1 MVKKLNLPLIKELNM
16 KNIYIALLFSIFIA
30 NLVIA
35 NEVKTVLNDNEK
47 KYTLN
52 FKTQPISDV
61 IRALSKQAGLN
72 VILPDN
78 MPENISVSL
87 NNVTLKNAID
97 SILLSR
103 GYNYKLEGN
112 ILRIYKEDLKPKVVM
127 EVINLQYA
135 NANNIASALTKM
147 FSSASIQA
155 DAPTNSL
162 IIKDEE
168 TVVAEIKKIIQ
179 KLDVRTKQVL
189 IEAKIV
195 NATENFS
202 RDLGIQWGGFFSNS
216 SQSNRVFGI
225 SQSDTTT
232 FGASS
237 PGSNFVVNAPLQTTP
252 IGNLGIII
260 GSLHKNLRL
269 DLALQLAE
277 QKGHAKVISSPK
289 ILTLDNKRATI
300 RSGATLRIR
309 SIPLGT
315 SVSSGV
321 TATVETINTGI
332 ELGVT
337 PQITGDDNI
346 TLTVDVG
353 QSEPNFDR
361 KVENIP
367 EIQDQRASTSI
378 LLKDGETVVIGGLYK
393 VSEGESITGIPFL
406 ADIPI
411 IGWLFK
417 SKSKEKRNEELMIFI
432 TPRIIKDNTK
442 LN

>member
-1 MVKKLNLPLIKELNM
+1 M
-16 KNIYIALLFSIFIA
+16 KRYIILLLFILLNVNLAIA
-30 NLVIA
+30 NNDTNAI
-35 NEVKTVLNDNEK
+35 LNDIEK

-52 FKTQPISDV
+52 FKTQPIADV
-61 IRALSKQAGLN
+61 LRALARQANLN
-72 VILPDN
+72 IILPDN

-87 NNVTLKNAID
+87 NNVTLKSAIE

-103 GYNYKLEGN
+103 GYNYKVENN
-112 ILRIYKEDLKPKVVM
+112 ILRVYREESKIKTKM

-135 NANNIASALTKM
+135 NANTIASTLSKM
-147 FSSASIQA
+147 FSTASIQA
-155 DAPTNSL
+155 DTATNSL

-168 TVVAEIKKIIQ
+168 DTVSEIKKIIQ

-195 NATENFS
+195 NATESFS

-216 SQSNRVFGI
+216 SQSNKMFGI
-225 SQSDTTT
+225 SPSTTGTTTTT
-232 FGASS
+232 FGTSN
-237 PGSNFVVNAPLQTTP
+237 PGDNFVINAPIQTTP
-252 IGNLGIII
+252 VGNLGIII

-277 QKGHAKVISSPK
+277 QKGQAKIVSSPK

-300 RSGATLRIR
+300 RSGSTLRIR

-315 SVSSGV
+315 SVSAGV
-321 TATVETINTGI
+321 TATVETINTGV

-367 EIQDQRASTSI
+367 EVQDQRATTSI
-378 LLKDGETVVIGGLYK
+378 LLKDGETVVIGGLYRII
-393 VSEGESITGIPFL
+393 EGESITGIPFL
-406 ADIPI
+406 SDIPL

-417 SKSKEKRNEELMIFI
+417 SKSKEKRNEELMIFL
-432 TPRIIKDNTK
+432 TPRIIKGS
-442 LN
+442 

>member
-1 MVKKLNLPLIKELNM
+1 M
-16 KNIYIALLFSIFIA
+16 KRFIA
-30 NLVIA
+30 FFILILISVNSAKANISDTNLL
-35 NEVKTVLNDNEK
+35 LNDTEK

-52 FKTQPISDV
+52 FKTQPIADV
-61 IRALSKQAGLN
+61 LRALAKQANLN
-72 VILPDN
+72 IVLPDN
-78 MPENISVSL
+78 MPENISISL
-87 NNVTLKNAID
+87 NNVTLKSAIE
-97 SILLSR
+97 SILISR
-103 GYNYKLEGN
+103 GYNYTVENN
-112 ILRIYKEDLKPKVVM
+112 ILRVYKEESRIKTVM
-127 EVINLQYA
+127 EVVNLQYA
-135 NANNIASALTKM
+135 NANAIANTLSKM

-155 DAPTNSL
+155 DVPTNSL

-168 TVVAEIKKIIQ
+168 SIVSEIKKIIQ
-179 KLDVRTKQVL
+179 KLDVRTKQVM

-195 NATENFS
+195 NATESFS

-216 SQSNRVFGI
+216 SQSNRIFGI
-225 SQSDTTT
+225 SPSTTGTTTTT
-232 FGASS
+232 FGTSN
-237 PGSNFVVNAPLQTTP
+237 PGDNFVINAPIQTTP

-277 QKGHAKVISSPK
+277 QKGQAKIVSSPK

-300 RSGATLRIR
+300 RSGSTLRIR
-309 SIPLGT
+309 SIPLGS

-321 TATVETINTGI
+321 TATVETINTGV

-367 EIQDQRASTSI
+367 EVQDQRATTSI
-378 LLKDGETVVIGGLYK
+378 LLKDGETVVIGGLYR
-393 VSEGESITGIPFL
+393 VIEGESVTGIPFL
-406 ADIPI
+406 SDIPL

-417 SKSKEKRNEELMIFI
+417 SKSKEKRNEELMIFL
-432 TPRIIKDNTK
+432 TPRIIRETARN
-442 LN
+442 

>member
-1 MVKKLNLPLIKELNM
+1 MKRFLFLFLFIILNSNSL
-16 KNIYIALLFSIFIA
+16 IA
-30 NLVIA
+30 N
-35 NEVKTVLNDNEK
+35 NDTNAILHDESK

-52 FKTQPISDV
+52 FKTQPISEV
-61 IRALSKQAGLN
+61 IRALARQASLN
-72 VILPDN
+72 VILPEN
-78 MPENISVSL
+78 MPENISISL
-87 NNVTLKNAID
+87 NNVTLKSAIE

-103 GYNYKLEGN
+103 GYNYIIENN
-112 ILRIYKEDLKPKVVM
+112 ILRVFKEEIKPKTIM

-135 NANNIASALTKM
+135 NANIVASTLSKM
-147 FSSASIQA
+147 FNTSSIQA
-155 DAPTNSL
+155 DTATNSV

-168 TVVAEIKKIIQ
+168 NIVSEIKKIIN
-179 KLDVRTKQVL
+179 KLDVRTKQVM

-195 NATENFS
+195 NATESFS

-216 SQSNRVFGI
+216 AQTNRVFGI
-225 SQSDTTT
+225 SPSSTG
-232 FGASS
+232 FGTSN
-237 PGSNFVVNAPLQTTP
+237 PGDNFVINAPIQTTP
-252 IGNLGIII
+252 VSNLGIII
-260 GSLHKNLRL
+260 GSLHKNLRI

-277 QKGHAKVISSPK
+277 QRGQAKIVSSPK
-289 ILTLDNKRATI
+289 ILTLDNKRALI

-321 TATVETINTGI
+321 TATVETINTGV

-346 TLTVDVG
+346 TLTVDVQ
-353 QSEPNFDR
+353 QSEPNYDR

-378 LLKDGETVVIGGLYK
+378 LLKDGETVVIGGLYR
-393 VSEGESITGIPFL
+393 VIEGESVTGIPFL
-406 ADIPI
+406 SDIPL

-417 SKSKEKRNEELMIFI
+417 SKSKEKRNEELMIFL
-432 TPRIIKDNTK
+432 TPRIIKETARN
-442 LN
+442 

>member
-1 MVKKLNLPLIKELNM
+1 M
-16 KNIYIALLFSIFIA
+16 KHIYIIVFILLIA
-30 NLVIA
+30 NSVFSNDVRTI
-35 NEVKTVLNDNEK
+35 LNDSEK
-47 KYTLN
+47 RYTLN

-61 IRALSKQAGLN
+61 IRALSNQAGLN

-103 GYNYKLEGN
+103 GYNYILEGN
-112 ILRIYKEDLKPKVVM
+112 ILRIYKEELKPKIIM

-147 FSSASIQA
+147 FSTASIQA
-155 DAPTNSL
+155 DAQTNSL

-179 KLDVRTKQVL
+179 KLDVRAKQVM

-216 SQSNRVFGI
+216 SQSNKVFGI
-225 SQSDTTT
+225 SQTGTTTTTT
-232 FGASS
+232 FGDSS
-237 PGSNFVVNAPLQTTP
+237 PGSNFIVNAPLQTTP

-277 QKGHAKVISSPK
+277 QKGQAKVISSPK

-315 SVSSGV
+315 SVTTGV

-393 VSEGESITGIPFL
+393 VSEGESVTGIPFL
-406 ADIPI
+406 SDIPI

-417 SKSKEKRNEELMIFI
+417 SKSKEKRNEELMIFL
-432 TPRIIKDNTK
+432 TPRIIKDTAKN
-442 LN
+442 

>member
-1 MVKKLNLPLIKELNM
+1 MKKVCGVLFLFFYLLTPIMAEQIPETKEL
-16 KNIYIALLFSIFIA
+16 
-30 NLVIA
+30 
-35 NEVKTVLNDNEK
+35 LNNNEK
-47 KYTLN
+47 KYSLN
-52 FKTQPISDV
+52 FKTQPLSEV
-61 IRALSKQAGLN
+61 LRALSKQANLN
-72 VILPDN
+72 LILPEN
-78 MPENISVSL
+78 MPETVSLNL
-87 NNVTLKNAID
+87 NNVTLKNAIE
-97 SILLSR
+97 SLLTSR
-103 GYNYKLEGN
+103 GYKYTIDGN
-112 ILRIYKEDLKPKVVM
+112 ILRVFKEDIKPKIIM
-127 EVINLQYA
+127 EVITLQYA
-135 NANNIASALTKM
+135 NANYVGASLSKM
-147 FSSASIQA
+147 FSSASIQI
-155 DAPTNSL
+155 DGPTNSL

-168 TVVAEIKKIIQ
+168 AVIAEIKKVIQ
-179 KLDVRTKQVL
+179 RLDVRTKQVM

-195 NATENFS
+195 NATDSFS
-202 RDLGIQWGGFFSNS
+202 RDLGIQWGGVFSNS
-216 SQSNRVFGI
+216 SQSNKIFGI
-225 SQSDTTT
+225 NQTTTGTTT
-232 FGASS
+232 FGDSN
-237 PGSNFVVNAPLQTTP
+237 PGQNFVVNAPLQTTP

-277 QKGHAKVISSPK
+277 QKGQAKIVSSPR

-321 TATVETINTGI
+321 TATVETINTGV

-367 EIQDQRASTSI
+367 EVQDQRASTSI

-393 VSEGESITGIPFL
+393 VVEGESISGIPFL
-406 ADIPI
+406 SDIPF

-417 SKSKEKRNEELMIFI
+417 SKSKEKRNEELIIFL
-432 TPRIIKDNTK
+432 TPKIMRENAKN
-442 LN
+442 N

>member
-1 MVKKLNLPLIKELNM
+1 M
-16 KNIYIALLFSIFIA
+16 KHIYIVLFL
-30 NLVIA
+30 LVIA
-35 NEVKTVLNDNEK
+35 NSIFANDVKTVLNDSEK

-112 ILRIYKEDLKPKVVM
+112 ILRIYKEEVKPKIIM

-135 NANNIASALTKM
+135 NANNIASSLTKM
-147 FSSASIQA
+147 FSTASIQA

-162 IIKDEE
+162 IVKDEE
-168 TVVAEIKKIIQ
+168 SVVAEIKKIIQ
-179 KLDVRTKQVL
+179 KLDVRAKQVM

-216 SQSNRVFGI
+216 SQSNKVFGI
-225 SQSDTTT
+225 NQLGTTT
-232 FGASS
+232 TTNFGDSS
-237 PGSNFVVNAPLQTTP
+237 PGSNFIVNAPLQTTP

-309 SIPLGT
+309 SIPIGT
-315 SVSSGV
+315 SVSTGV

-393 VSEGESITGIPFL
+393 VSEGESVTGIPFL
-406 ADIPI
+406 SDIPF

-417 SKSKEKRNEELMIFI
+417 SKSKEKRNEELMIFL
-432 TPRIIKDNTK
+432 TPRIIKDTAKN
-442 LN
+442 

>member
-1 MVKKLNLPLIKELNM
+1 M
-16 KNIYIALLFSIFIA
+16 KRYIILLLFILLNVNLAIA
-30 NLVIA
+30 NNDTNAI
-35 NEVKTVLNDNEK
+35 LNDIEK

-52 FKTQPISDV
+52 FKTQPIADV
-61 IRALSKQAGLN
+61 LRALARQANLN
-72 VILPDN
+72 IILPDN

-87 NNVTLKNAID
+87 NNVTLKSAIE

-103 GYNYKLEGN
+103 GYNYKVENN
-112 ILRIYKEDLKPKVVM
+112 ILRVYREESKVKTKM

-135 NANNIASALTKM
+135 NANTIASTLSKM
-147 FSSASIQA
+147 FSTASIQA
-155 DAPTNSL
+155 DPATNSL

-168 TVVAEIKKIIQ
+168 DTVSEIKKIIQ

-195 NATENFS
+195 NATESFS

-216 SQSNRVFGI
+216 SQSNKMFGI
-225 SQSDTTT
+225 SPSTTGTTTTT
-232 FGASS
+232 FGTSN
-237 PGSNFVVNAPLQTTP
+237 PGDNFVINAPIQTTP
-252 IGNLGIII
+252 VGNLGIII

-277 QKGHAKVISSPK
+277 QKGQAKIVSSPK

-300 RSGATLRIR
+300 RSGSTLRIR

-315 SVSSGV
+315 SVSAGV
-321 TATVETINTGI
+321 TATVETINTGV

-367 EIQDQRASTSI
+367 EVQDQRATTSI
-378 LLKDGETVVIGGLYK
+378 LLKDGETVVIGGLYRII
-393 VSEGESITGIPFL
+393 EGESITGIPFL
-406 ADIPI
+406 SDIPL

-417 SKSKEKRNEELMIFI
+417 SKSKEKRNEELMIFL
-432 TPRIIKDNTK
+432 TPRIIKGS
-442 LN
+442 

>member
-1 MVKKLNLPLIKELNM
+1 M
-16 KNIYIALLFSIFIA
+16 KRYIILLLFILLNVNLAIA
-30 NLVIA
+30 NNDTNAI
-35 NEVKTVLNDNEK
+35 LNDIEK

-52 FKTQPISDV
+52 FKTQPIADV
-61 IRALSKQAGLN
+61 LRALARQANLN
-72 VILPDN
+72 IILPDN

-87 NNVTLKNAID
+87 NNVTLKSAIE

-103 GYNYKLEGN
+103 GYNYKVENN
-112 ILRIYKEDLKPKVVM
+112 ILRVYREESKVKTKM

-135 NANNIASALTKM
+135 NANTIASTLSKM
-147 FSSASIQA
+147 FSTASIQA
-155 DAPTNSL
+155 DTATNSL

-168 TVVAEIKKIIQ
+168 DTVSEIKKIIE

-195 NATENFS
+195 NATESFS

-216 SQSNRVFGI
+216 SQSNKMFGI
-225 SQSDTTT
+225 SPSTTGTTTTT
-232 FGASS
+232 FGTSN
-237 PGSNFVVNAPLQTTP
+237 PGDNFVINAPIQTTP
-252 IGNLGIII
+252 VGNLGIII

-277 QKGHAKVISSPK
+277 QKGQAKIVSSPK

-300 RSGATLRIR
+300 RSGSTLRIR

-315 SVSSGV
+315 SVSAGV
-321 TATVETINTGI
+321 TATVETINTGV

-367 EIQDQRASTSI
+367 EVQDQRATTSI
-378 LLKDGETVVIGGLYK
+378 LLKDGETVVIGGLYRII
-393 VSEGESITGIPFL
+393 EGESITGIPFL
-406 ADIPI
+406 SDIPL

-417 SKSKEKRNEELMIFI
+417 SKSKEKRNEELMIFL
-432 TPRIIKDNTK
+432 TPRIIKGS
-442 LN
+442 

>member
-1 MVKKLNLPLIKELNM
+1 M
-16 KNIYIALLFSIFIA
+16 KRYIILLLFILLNVNLAIA
-30 NLVIA
+30 NNDTNAI
-35 NEVKTVLNDNEK
+35 LNDIEK

-52 FKTQPISDV
+52 FKTQPIADV
-61 IRALSKQAGLN
+61 LRALARQANLN
-72 VILPDN
+72 IILPDN

-87 NNVTLKNAID
+87 NNVTLKSAIE

-103 GYNYKLEGN
+103 GYNYKVENN
-112 ILRIYKEDLKPKVVM
+112 ILRVYREESKIKTKM

-135 NANNIASALTKM
+135 NANTIASTLSKM
-147 FSSASIQA
+147 FSTASIQA
-155 DAPTNSL
+155 DTATNSL

-168 TVVAEIKKIIQ
+168 DTVSEIKKIIE

-195 NATENFS
+195 NATESFS

-216 SQSNRVFGI
+216 SQSNKMFGI
-225 SQSDTTT
+225 SPSTTGTTTTT
-232 FGASS
+232 FGTSN
-237 PGSNFVVNAPLQTTP
+237 PGDNFVINAPIQTTP
-252 IGNLGIII
+252 VGNLGIII

-277 QKGHAKVISSPK
+277 QKGQAKIVSSPK

-300 RSGATLRIR
+300 RSGSTLRIR

-315 SVSSGV
+315 SVSAGV
-321 TATVETINTGI
+321 TATVETINTGV

-367 EIQDQRASTSI
+367 EVQDQRATTSI
-378 LLKDGETVVIGGLYK
+378 LLKDGETVVIGGLYRII
-393 VSEGESITGIPFL
+393 EGESITGIPFL
-406 ADIPI
+406 SDIPL

-417 SKSKEKRNEELMIFI
+417 SKSKEKRNEELMIFL
-432 TPRIIKDNTK
+432 TPRIIKGS
-442 LN
+442 

>member
-1 MVKKLNLPLIKELNM
+1 MKRLIAFFILILISVNSAKANISDTNLL
-16 KNIYIALLFSIFIA
+16 
-30 NLVIA
+30 
-35 NEVKTVLNDNEK
+35 LNDTEK

-52 FKTQPISDV
+52 FKTQPIADV
-61 IRALSKQAGLN
+61 LRALAKQANLN
-72 VILPDN
+72 IVLPDN
-78 MPENISVSL
+78 MPENISISL
-87 NNVTLKNAID
+87 NNVTLKSAIE
-97 SILLSR
+97 SILISR
-103 GYNYKLEGN
+103 GYNYTVENN
-112 ILRIYKEDLKPKVVM
+112 ILRVYKEETRIKTVM
-127 EVINLQYA
+127 EVVNLQYA
-135 NANNIASALTKM
+135 NANAIANTLSKM

-155 DAPTNSL
+155 DVPTNSL

-168 TVVAEIKKIIQ
+168 STVSEIKKIIQ
-179 KLDVRTKQVL
+179 KLDVKTKQVM

-195 NATENFS
+195 NATESFS

-216 SQSNRVFGI
+216 SQSNRIFGI
-225 SQSDTTT
+225 SPSTTGTTTTT
-232 FGASS
+232 FGTSN
-237 PGSNFVVNAPLQTTP
+237 PGDNFVINAPIQTTP

-277 QKGHAKVISSPK
+277 QKGQAKIVSSPK

-300 RSGATLRIR
+300 RSGSTLRIR
-309 SIPLGT
+309 SIPLGS

-321 TATVETINTGI
+321 TATVETINTGV

-367 EIQDQRASTSI
+367 EVQDQRATTSI
-378 LLKDGETVVIGGLYK
+378 LLKDGETVVIGGLYR
-393 VSEGESITGIPFL
+393 VIEGESVIGIPFL
-406 ADIPI
+406 SDIPL

-417 SKSKEKRNEELMIFI
+417 SKSKEKRNEELMIFL
-432 TPRIIKDNTK
+432 TPRIIGETARN
-442 LN
+442 

>member
-1 MVKKLNLPLIKELNM
+1 MKRLIIIFLIITSINQSLANTDTNTILNE
-16 KNIYIALLFSIFIA
+16 
-30 NLVIA
+30 
-35 NEVKTVLNDNEK
+35 TEK

-52 FKTQPISDV
+52 FKTQPISEV
-61 IRALSKQAGLN
+61 LRALAKQASLN
-72 VILPDN
+72 IILPDN
-78 MPENISVSL
+78 MPENISISL
-87 NNVTLKNAID
+87 NNVTLKSAIE

-103 GYNYKLEGN
+103 GYNYKIENN
-112 ILRIYKEDLKPKVVM
+112 ILRVYKDEYKPKVVM

-135 NANNIASALTKM
+135 NANTIAGTLSKM
-147 FSSASIQA
+147 FSSASIQH
-155 DAPTNSL
+155 DVSTNSL

-168 TVVAEIKKIIQ
+168 SVVSEIKKIIQ
-179 KLDVRTKQVL
+179 RLDVRTKQVL

-195 NATENFS
+195 NATESFS

-216 SQSNRVFGI
+216 SQSNKIFGI
-225 SQSDTTT
+225 SPNTSGTTTT
-232 FGASS
+232 FGTSN
-237 PGSNFVVNAPLQTTP
+237 PGDNFVINAPIQTTP

-260 GSLHKNLRL
+260 GSLHKNLRI

-277 QKGHAKVISSPK
+277 QKGQAKIVSSPK

-309 SIPLGT
+309 SIPLGS
-315 SVSSGV
+315 SVTSGV
-321 TATVETINTGI
+321 TATVETINTGV

-367 EIQDQRASTSI
+367 EVQDQRASTSI
-378 LLKDGETVVIGGLYK
+378 LLKDGETVVIGGLYR
-393 VSEGESITGIPFL
+393 VIEGETVTGIPFL
-406 ADIPI
+406 SDLPF

-417 SKSKEKRNEELMIFI
+417 SKSKEKRNEELMIFL
-432 TPRIIKDNTK
+432 TPRIIKETAKN
-442 LN
+442 